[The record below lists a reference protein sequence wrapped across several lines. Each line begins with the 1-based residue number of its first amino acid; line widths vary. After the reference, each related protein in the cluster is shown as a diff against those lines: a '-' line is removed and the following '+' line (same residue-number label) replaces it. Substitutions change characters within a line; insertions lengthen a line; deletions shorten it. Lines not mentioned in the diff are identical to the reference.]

1 VFNTPVHLGTRQ
13 VAALAS
19 ALAAACAPRLIP
31 PELTSSR
38 ELKLTQGEFKIYY
51 GEGEDVAV
59 ADEVAQALEAA
70 MPRLQRWGGLRA
82 QVKVRIYPSHDTLE
96 AAVNR
101 FDYPW
106 LRAWARYDEVF
117 LQSPR
122 TWGLLGATRH
132 HLEELLAHEVTH
144 CLMYQR
150 SGDANDWMGKGIP
163 LWFREGM
170 ASWTA
175 EQGYRRPGAQDLW
188 RWLRDH
194 PDADPVV
201 DADNF
206 YQKES
211 DVVYGVAHRAF
222 EFLVTRYGV
231 EKTADLMDRM
241 REGDAFARAFKR
253 AVGIPQR
260 DFEAEFLRYVRWEG
274 WRKPERTAQLTQ

>member
-1 VFNTPVHLGTRQ
+1 MLVALGC
-13 VAALAS
+13 
-19 ALAAACAPRLIP
+19 ACAQRVAVPD
-31 PELTSSR
+31 LTAAR
-38 ELKLTQGEFKIYY
+38 DLKTTQGEFKLYY
-51 GEGEDVAV
+51 IESDDGAVANDVAR
-59 ADEVAQALEAA
+59 ALEVA
-70 MPRLQRWGGLRA
+70 MPRLARWGVLRA
-82 QVKVRIYPSHDTLE
+82 TVKVRIYPNHESLE

-106 LRAWARYDEVF
+106 LRAWARFDEVF

-122 TWGLLGATRH
+122 TWGLLGATRR
-132 HLEELLAHEVTH
+132 HLEELLTHEMTH

-150 SGDANDWMGKGIP
+150 SGEDNTWMHKGIP

-194 PDADPVV
+194 PDSDPVV
-201 DADNF
+201 DADAF

-211 DVVYGVAHRAF
+211 EVVYGAAHRAF
-222 EFLVTRYGV
+222 EFLVARYGEAKV
-231 EKTADLMDRM
+231 RDLLDRM
-241 REGDAFARAFKR
+241 RDGDPFARAFKR

-260 DFEAEFLRYVRWEG
+260 DFESEFLRYVRWEG
-274 WRKPERTAQLTQ
+274 WRKPERTASFGGSP